1 MFCLNLI
8 SKTSVPCTIVKVVS
22 IKVFSNHIKEFNSL
36 SSFNFVILLPFQEFT
51 TTTTTTTTTTAG
63 CYKTSWKGDN
73 WCDDENNNEGEY
85 H

>member
-1 MFCLNLI
+1 MYKC
-8 SKTSVPCTIVKVVS
+8 SGGKYQS
-22 IKVFSNHIKEFNSL
+22 ILKPYKGIQFNSL
-36 SSFNFVILLPFQEFT
+36 SCLNFALLLPFQEF
-51 TTTTTTTTTTAG
+51 TTTTTTTTAG